1 MSLKEPS
8 ALATTPPNLPHGTTG
23 HPYRGM
29 SVSVRLDGA
38 LTRVGRVRWMGC
50 EGPHRPRAR
59 ASLCRRV
66 RLREAVRA
74 GPHCIHALAI
84 LAMTSNR
91 VNV

>member
-1 MSLKEPS
+1 LRHLRSIRELD
-8 ALATTPPNLPHGTTG
+8 ATDKRSMTAYRELCLSDFGSNDEQFVSHPP
-23 HPYRGM
+23 
-29 SVSVRLDGA
+29 
-38 LTRVGRVRWMGC
+38 
-50 EGPHRPRAR
+50 PRAC

-66 RLREAVRA
+66 RPRGAVSA

>member
-1 MSLKEPS
+1 MAVLASDEFITSIRTEFGEQVAGDTMRDKNLMEIQTLIPRATISNPS
-8 ALATTPPNLPHGTTG
+8 A
-23 HPYRGM
+23 
-29 SVSVRLDGA
+29 
-38 LTRVGRVRWMGC
+38 
-50 EGPHRPRAR
+50 PHRPRAR

-66 RLREAVRA
+66 RRRDAVRA